1 MMFRYKDKP
10 SLTNRPDKPVTV
22 RKPPPSQNPG
32 CNHKYKQAATDTAY
46 ELIFFCEKCLDVQRK
61 DMG

>member
-10 SLTNRPDKPVTV
+10 SLTNRPDKPVTA
-22 RKPPPSQNPG
+22 RKAPPSQNLG
-32 CNHKYKQAATDTAY
+32 CNHKYKQAVTY
-46 ELIFFCEKCLDVQRK
+46 NNIELMFFCEKCLDVQRK

>member
-10 SLTNRPDKPVTV
+10 SLTNRPDKPVTA
-22 RKPPPSQNPG
+22 RKPPPSQNP
-32 CNHKYKQAATDTAY
+32 CNHKYKQAATENAN